1 MCFQVIRTGIEK
13 GPDVGYAAES
23 KGFGELRMT
32 NESKSLIGLFHGSTA
47 AKKNKFGNPKNEYK

>member
-23 KGFGELRMT
+23 KGFGELSMT
-32 NESKSLIGLFHGSTA
+32 NESKSLIGLFHGSTE
-47 AKKNKFGNPKNEYK
+47 AKKNKFGKPKNEYK